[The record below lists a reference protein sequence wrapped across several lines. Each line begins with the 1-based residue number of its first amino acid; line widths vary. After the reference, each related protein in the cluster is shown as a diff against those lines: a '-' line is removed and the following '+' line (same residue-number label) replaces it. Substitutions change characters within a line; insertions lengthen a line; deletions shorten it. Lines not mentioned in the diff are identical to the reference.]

1 MLKNTFDRYGSLSK
15 VLHWAMAVMIVA
27 LVAVGFYMTGLEKE
41 DPSRINIYNLHKA
54 VGALTLFL
62 LVIRVAWLRASPAP
76 ELPRVFSSTEK
87 LVTQSVRSLLY
98 LFMALVPVSGYVMST
113 AAGYPVHF
121 FGLFDLPLLF
131 EKSKAVADF
140 AHEAHEI
147 LGYAI
152 LAFVVLHAAAAIK
165 HRLLNGGGEADV
177 LQRML

>member
-1 MLKNTFDRYGSLSK
+1 MLKNSYDRYGALSK
-15 VLHWAMAVMIVA
+15 VLHWAMAVMIIA
-27 LVAVGFYMTGLEKE
+27 LVVVGFYMTGLEKE
-41 DPSRINIYNLHKA
+41 DPNRINIYNLHKA

-62 LVIRVAWLRASPAP
+62 LILRVVWLRTSPAP
-76 ELPRVFSSTEK
+76 ELPSVFSKNERF
-87 LVTQSVRSLLY
+87 LTQGVRSLLY
-98 LFMALVPVSGYVMST
+98 LLMALVPVSGYVLST

-131 EKSKAVADF
+131 EKNKALADF

-152 LAFVVLHAAAAIK
+152 LVFVLLHAAGAIR
-165 HRLLNGGGEADV
+165 HRLLNRGDEADV